1 MSNAELIRNLQ
12 EAMQSR
18 SRPAPYDATAVVTRV
33 DGATAWVRL
42 AGSDTETPIKRTID
56 AKAGDVVQVRV
67 SGGSAWINGNQS
79 APPTDDTTAIE
90 VKQKTEAVERTV
102 ETTVQTLE
110 KVADVANDAKDTA
123 IAGKAIAEATDQYFW
138 SDANGAHVALT
149 PKDTD
154 PNGATGFNS
163 LWNMLGLLL
172 RNGGNILAQFSQN
185 GIAFYDGSGNNAAN
199 VLAKFGANGVQIGKS
214 GAANIN
220 VKPDLVTLNDPDGE
234 VALFLKYNKIITQD
248 MEYRYGVS
256 VRDENNLSYFDIYPQ
271 SDGRT
276 FTGYLALRA
285 LMGNFLFTTPN
296 GSYVVY
302 TDQGFTYRNS
312 NSDVLASVDSSGNIR
327 GAGNASFSGNIN
339 ASGNITAVGGI
350 TAQGSISTNGTV
362 IAGGGYSDIVE
373 HEDVSLSVSYEA
385 GTIGTRAASLS
396 AGSTVKSGYTY
407 IGAYVQ
413 DHRNTSLFNATISHN
428 APNDTAHLC
437 VYRATGNAVDGASVT
452 VRKIWLKT
460 GTGV

>member
-33 DGATAWVRL
+33 DGTTAWVRL
-42 AGSDTETPIKRTID
+42 AGSNTETPIKRTID

-123 IAGKAIAEATDQYFW
+123 RAGKAIAEATDQYFW

-149 PKDTD
+149 PKGTD

-172 RNGGNILAQFSQN
+172 RNGGNILAQFGQN

-199 VLAKFGANGVQIGKS
+199 VLASFGTSGIRVGKS
-214 GAANIN
+214 GQTN
-220 VKPDLVTLNDPDGE
+220 VQIAPDNVVMTAPDGKTGMR
-234 VALFLKYNKIITQD
+234 VSYTSMDDDSGDLA
-248 MEYRYGVS
+248 YGIAI
-256 VRDENNLSYFDIYPQ
+256 DDGDIYSGISLIPAKDDGEFNGRREYIARMDRYTWQ
-271 SDGRT
+271 SKNGQLWLTDDGLEMRS
-276 FTGYLALRA
+276 
-285 LMGNFLFTTPN
+285 N
-296 GSYVVY
+296 GSEVLPMTMGFDGVVEV
-302 TDQGFTYRNS
+302 S
-312 NSDVLASVDSSGNIR
+312 
-327 GAGNASFSGNIN
+327 
-339 ASGNITAVGGI
+339 
-350 TAQGSISTNGTV
+350 
-362 IAGGGYSDIVE
+362 GGYGGLVAVE
-373 HEDVSLSVSYEA
+373 TDTVSISYEA
-385 GTIGTRAASLS
+385 GAIGTRGAIVLV
-396 AGSTVKSGYTY
+396 GTTIKSGYTY
-407 IGAYVQ
+407 IGASIVDQ
-413 DHRNTSLFNATISHN
+413 RNTVPFMAVISENMTTSNVHVC
-428 APNDTAHLC
+428 A
-437 VYRATGNAVDGASVT
+437 YRATANAVSNAEVT
-452 VRKIWLKT
+452 VRRVWLKT
-460 GTGV
+460 GTTA

>member
-33 DGATAWVRL
+33 DGTTAWVRL

-67 SGGSAWINGNQS
+67 GGGSAWINGNQS

-90 VKQKTEAVERTV
+90 AKQKTEAVERTV
-102 ETTVQTLE
+102 ETTVKTLE

-172 RNGGNILAQFSQN
+172 RNGGNILAQFGQN

-199 VLAKFGANGVQIGKS
+199 VLASFGTSGVRVGKS
-214 GAANIN
+214 GQTHIQIASDNMAMSG
-220 VKPDLVTLNDPDGE
+220 PDGNT
-234 VALFLKYNKIITQD
+234 ALKVTFEQSVFESEI
-248 MEYRYGVS
+248 EYGV
-256 VRDENNLSYFDIYPQ
+256 RITDENNV
-271 SDGRT
+271 
-276 FTGYLALRA
+276 
-285 LMGNFLFTTPN
+285 
-296 GSYVVY
+296 SYVKISPA
-302 TDQGFTYRNS
+302 TDANGFTDELMYDTYMHAYNWQTNSGRMSIDNQGFVVSDNNGNGGLRLDFESGLISAYNGYGDLVEYEDV
-312 NSDVLASVDSSGNIR
+312 DVLI
-327 GAGNASFSGNIN
+327 
-339 ASGNITAVGGI
+339 
-350 TAQGSISTNGTV
+350 
-362 IAGGGYSDIVE
+362 
-373 HEDVSLSVSYEA
+373 SYEA

-460 GTGV
+460 GTEV

>member
-33 DGATAWVRL
+33 DGTTAWVRL

-149 PKDTD
+149 PKGTD

-172 RNGGNILAQFSQN
+172 RNGGNILAQFGQN

-199 VLAKFGANGVQIGKS
+199 VLASFGTSGVRVGKS
-214 GAANIN
+214 GQTHIQIASDNMAMSG
-220 VKPDLVTLNDPDGE
+220 PDGNT
-234 VALFLKYNKIITQD
+234 ALKVTFEQSVFEPEI
-248 MEYRYGVS
+248 EYGV
-256 VRDENNLSYFDIYPQ
+256 RITDENN
-271 SDGRT
+271 T
-276 FTGYLALRA
+276 
-285 LMGNFLFTTPN
+285 
-296 GSYVVY
+296 SYVKISPA
-302 TDQGFTYRNS
+302 TDANGFTDELMYDTYMHAYNWQTNSGHMSIDNQGFVVSDNNGNGGLQLDFASGLISAYNGYGDLVEYEDV
-312 NSDVLASVDSSGNIR
+312 DVLI
-327 GAGNASFSGNIN
+327 
-339 ASGNITAVGGI
+339 
-350 TAQGSISTNGTV
+350 
-362 IAGGGYSDIVE
+362 
-373 HEDVSLSVSYEA
+373 SYEA

-437 VYRATGNAVDGASVT
+437 VYRATGNAVDNASVT

-460 GTGV
+460 GTEV

>member
-33 DGATAWVRL
+33 DGTTAWVRL

-123 IAGKAIAEATDQYFW
+123 REGKAIAEATDQYFW
-138 SDANGAHVALT
+138 ADTNGAHVALT
-149 PKDTD
+149 PKGTD

-172 RNGGNILAQFSQN
+172 RNGGNILAQFGQN

-199 VLAKFGANGVQIGKS
+199 VLASFGTSGIRVGKS
-214 GAANIN
+214 GQTHIQIASDNMAMSG
-220 VKPDLVTLNDPDGE
+220 PDGNT
-234 VALFLKYNKIITQD
+234 ALKVTFEQSVFESEI
-248 MEYRYGVS
+248 EYGV
-256 VRDENNLSYFDIYPQ
+256 RITDENNTSYIIISPATDANGFTDELMYDTYMHAYNWQ
-271 SDGRT
+271 TNSGR
-276 FTGYLALRA
+276 
-285 LMGNFLFTTPN
+285 MSIDN
-296 GSYVVY
+296 
-302 TDQGFTYRNS
+302 QGFVVSDNNGNGGLLLDFASGLISAYNGYGDLVEYEDV
-312 NSDVLASVDSSGNIR
+312 DVLI
-327 GAGNASFSGNIN
+327 
-339 ASGNITAVGGI
+339 
-350 TAQGSISTNGTV
+350 
-362 IAGGGYSDIVE
+362 
-373 HEDVSLSVSYEA
+373 SYEA
-385 GTIGTRAASLS
+385 GTIGSRAALLS
-396 AGSTVKSGYTY
+396 VGSTVKSGYTY

-460 GTGV
+460 GAEV